1 MNNSQQGFTYLQDLK
16 ADNILVET
24 SGICKISD
32 FGIAKR
38 TDDINENGEHTSM
51 QGSIFWMA
59 PEVVQAARKGEQ
71 HGYNGKVD
79 IWSLGCVVLEMW
91 AGRRPW
97 QDIDAIAVIYEV
109 RVNICSVSP
118 YNNCPLVVNNNERCT
133 ACSC

>member
-1 MNNSQQGFTYLQDLK
+1 MVRLQDLK

-24 SGICKISD
+24 SGVCKISD

-38 TDDINENGEHTSM
+38 TEDIEENGVHTSM

-109 RVNICSVSP
+109 CSVDSFTSCTVL
-118 YNNCPLVVNNNERCT
+118 NCHLVANHYEGST
-133 ACSC
+133 ASSF